1 MVWIS
6 GYGFRHKDMSLKPA
20 HQRTPQGRLRA
31 RGAGIP
37 FTGKPGEA
45 NAITDVAAVEVGYC
59 TLIEGDG
66 PLIVGQGP
74 VRTGVTALFPRGR
87 EKGTAPVYAGY
98 FSMSGNGEMSG
109 AAFIEERGRF
119 EGPVTIT
126 NTHSCG
132 VVRDAAAE
140 WMSRQVDI
148 GAKADQPLWL
158 PVAAET
164 FDGLLNDVDGHH
176 VTREHVLAAFD
187 DARGGP
193 VEEGNVGGG
202 TGMTTYQ
209 FKGGSGTSSRVI
221 GIEGRTYTVGAFV
234 QSNFGKRHLLTV
246 AGIPI
251 GVHFSTDE
259 SPNSDLGSIIGIAAT
274 DAPLLPHQ
282 LKRLARRSSFG
293 VARSGGIASNES
305 GDLFLAFSTANESVI
320 ESNFGSVQVEM
331 LGEGNLSTI
340 YEAAIEAM
348 DEAIMNALFAGETMI
363 GRDGNTA
370 PGLPVEDIREILR
383 QHNRLLD

>member
-1 MVWIS
+1 
-6 GYGFRHKDMSLKPA
+6 MSLKPA
-20 HQRTPQGRLRA
+20 HRRTPSGRLRA
-31 RGAGIP
+31 RGAGIA
-37 FTGKPGEA
+37 FTGKPGQA

-59 TLIEGDG
+59 TLIEGEG

-74 VRTGVTALFPRGR
+74 IRTGVTAIFPHGR

-132 VVRDAAAE
+132 VARDATAE

-176 VTREHVLAAFD
+176 VTREHVMAAFD

-193 VEEGNVGGG
+193 IEEGNVGGG

-209 FKGGSGTSSRVI
+209 FKGGSGTSSRII

-234 QSNFGKRHLLTV
+234 QSNFGKRHLMTV

-251 GVHFSTDE
+251 GVHFPTDE
-259 SPNSDLGSIIGIAAT
+259 SPNSDLGSIIGVVAT

-305 GDLFLAFSTANESVI
+305 GDLFLAFSTANASVI

-331 LGEGNLSTI
+331 LGEGNLSAI

-348 DEAIMNALFAGETMI
+348 DEAIMNALFAGETMV

-370 PGLPVEDIREILR
+370 PGLPVEEIREILR
-383 QHNRLLD
+383 QHNRLLEEGVKSARETE

>member
-1 MVWIS
+1 M
-6 GYGFRHKDMSLKPA
+6 GLKA
-20 HQRTPQGRLRA
+20 SIRKTPTGRLRA

-37 FTGKPGEA
+37 FPGTPGTA
-45 NAITDVAAVEVGYC
+45 NAITDVGRVEVGYC

-66 PLIVGQGP
+66 PLVVGKGP
-74 VRTGVTALFPRGR
+74 VRTGVTAIFPRGR
-87 EKGTAPVYAGY
+87 DRGTAPVYAG
-98 FSMSGNGEMSG
+98 FFNMGGNGEMSG

-132 VVRDAAAE
+132 VARDATAE

-148 GAKADQPLWL
+148 KAKADQPLWL

-164 FDGLLNDVDGHH
+164 FDGLLNDIDGHH
-176 VTREHVLAAFD
+176 VTRDHVLAAFE
-187 DARGGP
+187 DARGGSI
-193 VEEGNVGGG
+193 EEGNVGGG

-209 FKGGSGTSSRVI
+209 FKGGSGTASRVI
-221 GIEGRTYTVGAFV
+221 EIDGKQCAVGAFV

-251 GVHFSTDE
+251 GIHFPVDE
-259 SPNSDLGSIIGIAAT
+259 SPNSDLGSIIGVVAT

-305 GDLFLAFSTANESVI
+305 GDLFVAFSTANESVI
-320 ESNFGSVQVEM
+320 ESNFGSVKVEM
-331 LGEGNLSTI
+331 LGEGNLSVI

-348 DEAIMNALFAGETMI
+348 DEAIMNAVFAGETMS

-370 PGLPVEDIREILR
+370 PGLPVDEVLEILR
-383 QHNRLLD
+383 RHDRLL

>member
-1 MVWIS
+1 M
-6 GYGFRHKDMSLKPA
+6 G
-20 HQRTPQGRLRA
+20 
-31 RGAGIP
+31 
-37 FTGKPGEA
+37 
-45 NAITDVAAVEVGYC
+45 
-59 TLIEGDG
+59 
-66 PLIVGQGP
+66 
-74 VRTGVTALFPRGR
+74 
-87 EKGTAPVYAGY
+87 
-98 FSMSGNGEMSG
+98 GNGEMSG

-132 VVRDAAAE
+132 LARDVTAH
-140 WMSRQVDI
+140 WMSQQTDI
-148 GAKADQPLWL
+148 HSKADQPLWL

-164 FDGLLNDVDGHH
+164 FDGTLNDVDGHH
-176 VTREHVLAAFD
+176 IKSKHVLAAFD
-187 DARGGP
+187 DARSGP
-193 VEEGNVGGG
+193 IEEGNVGGG

-221 GIEGRTYTVGAFV
+221 TIEGRLYTVGAFV
-234 QSNFGKRHLLTV
+234 QSNFGKRHLMTV

-251 GVHFSTDE
+251 GIHFPTDE
-259 SPNSDLGSIIGIAAT
+259 RPNADLGSIIGVIAT

-282 LKRLARRSSFG
+282 IKRVARRSSLG

-331 LGEGNLSTI
+331 LGEGNLSVI
-340 YEAAIEAM
+340 YEAAIEAI
-348 DEAIMNALFAGETMI
+348 DEAIINALFAGETMI

-370 PGLPVEDIREILR
+370 HALPVEEIRQILR
-383 QHNRLLD
+383 RHNRLV